1 MARATRRIP
10 IVLSALAAGGC
21 LAAPPAPAE
30 EVTGA
35 ARCVGD
41 PGPAPRADRPWS
53 IATLPGWSQGDAAA
67 TDLEDWLGA
76 TGVFTHVLHGS
87 IAAQPDGTV
96 GFAGGDL
103 SGQAQACAGVVAA
116 HSLGYPILAVLG
128 GDRGD
133 DLLPQATGDD
143 ARPALVASLFE
154 FIDAHGYDGVSIAWI
169 GGVEPDRLGALVGE
183 LADAF
188 AARSPRPLLTVDL
201 SSGTVPPSVTA
212 GWIDRVDAVNL
223 MSYGADWQ
231 AELDRHLAAGVPP
244 EKIDLGIGLVLRD
257 QTRASVQA
265 KIDAAVAYRLHG
277 VESWE
282 LGALDDVEDPRLLAY
297 RRLLQ

>member
-1 MARATRRIP
+1 MVGATRRITM
-10 IVLSALAAGGC
+10 VVSALAAGGC
-21 LAAPPAPAE
+21 LAAPPAPTGD
-30 EVTGA
+30 VTGV
-35 ARCVGD
+35 ARCAGD
-41 PGPAPRADRPWS
+41 PGPAPRGDHPWS
-53 IATLPGWSQGDAAA
+53 IATLPGWSQADAAA
-67 TDLEDWLGA
+67 ADLEDWLGA

-103 SGQAQACAGVVAA
+103 SGEAQACAGVVAA

-133 DLLPQATGDD
+133 DFLPQATGDD
-143 ARPALVASLFE
+143 GRPVLVASLLE
-154 FIDAHGYDGVSIAWI
+154 FIDAYGYDGVSLAWI
-169 GGVEPDRLGALVGE
+169 GGVEPDQLSALVDE

-201 SSGTVPPSVTA
+201 TSGTVPPSVSA

-231 AELDRHLAAGVPP
+231 AELDRHLAAGIPP
-244 EKIDLGIGLVLRD
+244 EKIDLGIGLVIRD

-265 KIDAAVAYRLHG
+265 KVDVAIAYRLHG

-282 LGALDDVEDPRLLAY
+282 LGALDDVDDPRLVAY